1 MCIIYPIQQLRCI
14 QYICI
19 QIFESAAAVT
29 LHVVYRKH
37 LFTNVFFNKYFCVLD
52 SINDTECQN
61 TKTSIIYHYLIFHQ
75 ISADRTP
82 LNNNIQYLYS
92 ALSLK

>member
-52 SINDTECQN
+52 SINDRMPKYKN
-61 TKTSIIYHYLIFHQ
+61 IDYLPLPH
-75 ISADRTP
+75 ISPDICRSYT
-82 LNNNIQYLYS
+82 I
-92 ALSLK
+92 K